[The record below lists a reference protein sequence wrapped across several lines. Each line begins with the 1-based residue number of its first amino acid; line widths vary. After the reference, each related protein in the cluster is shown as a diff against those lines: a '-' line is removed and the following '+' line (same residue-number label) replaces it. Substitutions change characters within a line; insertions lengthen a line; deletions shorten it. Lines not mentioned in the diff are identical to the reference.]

1 MCGRAKTRK
10 LWGGIYQ
17 YISIG
22 DYGMQIVG
30 RRSSLFTRMPLIFAA
45 ELGVSHEF
53 VPIYDMTELGP
64 EVYAGN
70 PALKLPI
77 LRADGSVLFG
87 ALNICRAI
95 AERASQPARIVWP
108 EELRDDLS
116 RNAQELVWHCMA
128 AQVQLI
134 VGTIIGKLPADNV
147 YFAKARAG
155 LEGSLGWL
163 DTNLPAVIS
172 ALPEPRALSVFE
184 VSLCCLVDHLTF
196 RATIPTETYPSLT
209 RFARELAMRPSVE
222 RTAYRFDVP
231 PSLQPPSAS

>member
-1 MCGRAKTRK
+1 
-10 LWGGIYQ
+10 
-17 YISIG
+17 
-22 DYGMQIVG
+22 MQIVG
-30 RRSSLFTRMPLIFAA
+30 RRSSLFTRMPLVFAD
-45 ELGVSHEF
+45 ELGVAFDF
-53 VPIYDMTELGP
+53 VPIYDMTDLGP

-77 LRADGSVLFG
+77 FRDNGSVLFG

-95 AERASQPARIVWP
+95 AERASRPARIVWP

-116 RNAQELVWHCMA
+116 RNAQELVWHCMS

-155 LEGSLGWL
+155 LSGSLGWL
-163 DTNLPAVIS
+163 DTNLANVIG
-172 ALPEPRALSVFE
+172 ALPQPRDLSVFE
-184 VSLCCLVDHLTF
+184 VSLGCLVDHLMF
-196 RATIPTETYPSLT
+196 RATVSVDPYSSLAQFAGAFAQ
-209 RFARELAMRPSVE
+209 RFE

-231 PSLQPPSAS
+231 PS